1 MQRPTMPTHER
12 PSPVK
17 RRLDV
22 LRPVLVT
29 VTDAAMA
36 AGGLWLAYAVR
47 FYTPVARMKEA
58 LGVTE
63 GHNPSDYVS
72 LFPLAWVCLLAA
84 FYLVGLS
91 AHRQAVWGWQVASRV
106 AKGAFL
112 AVALFLAALFFLRPD
127 TANPLARWM
136 VPISFLTVWTT
147 VSLGRWL
154 LYALLVL
161 PALRHGHGL
170 ARALVLGVGATARD
184 IGRTIAHHPEY
195 GWRIVGAVSDGQDR
209 ANALTAGDPPVLGT
223 VADLPRILRH
233 EAIEAVFVA
242 GPDFRHERLG
252 DLLNE
257 CQKQMVDVKVVPD
270 LTELLFSGVE
280 IETLD
285 GIPFL
290 GLRETPLQGWS
301 AVAKRAFDL
310 AAGLAFLVVCSPV
323 MAVAAILVRWDS
335 PGPIF
340 YRQKR
345 VGADG
350 RGFFITKFRTMRAD
364 AEAWTGPVFS
374 TPDDP
379 RQTRVG
385 RVLRQLHLDE
395 LPQLFNVVRGDMS
408 LVGPRPERPFF
419 VEQFREE
426 IPRYMARHRI
436 KSGMT
441 GLAQVNGQT
450 GHEGTIVERLRYD
463 LYYIENW
470 SILLDVRVLLMTVQW
485 LWRRMRQMATLPPNH
500 PSLRRAEA
508 PDLTD
513 EAGPSRKPGDHR
525 HDAGSGHSTTEGLP

>member
-1 MQRPTMPTHER
+1 MPTHER

-22 LRPVLVT
+22 HRPVLVT

-36 AGGLWLAYAVR
+36 AAGLGLAYGVR
-47 FYTPVARMKEA
+47 FHTLVARVKEA
-58 LGVTE
+58 LGFTE
-63 GHNPSDYVS
+63 GYTPRDYVL
-72 LFPLAWVCLLAA
+72 LFPLAWVCLVVA
-84 FYLVGLS
+84 FYFVGLYG
-91 AHRQAVWGWQVASRV
+91 HRQAVWGWQVASRV
-106 AKGAFL
+106 VKGTLL
-112 AVALFLAALFFLRPD
+112 AVALFLAALFFLRPA

-147 VSLGRWL
+147 VSLGRWML
-154 LYALLVL
+154 HVL
-161 PALRHGHGL
+161 IVVPALRHGHGL
-170 ARALVLGVGATARD
+170 ARALVLGVGATARE
-184 IGRTIAHHPEY
+184 IGRTISNHPEY
-195 GWRIVGAVSDGQDR
+195 GWRIVGAVSDNQER
-209 ANALTAGDPPVLGT
+209 ANSTAGDDHPPVLGNVT
-223 VADLPRILRH
+223 DLSKILGR

-242 GPDFRHERLG
+242 GADFRHERLG

-257 CQKQMVDVKVVPD
+257 CEKQMVDVKIVPD
-270 LTELLFSGVE
+270 LTELLFSGVVM
-280 IETLD
+280 ETLD

-290 GLRETPLQGWS
+290 GLRETPLRGWS
-301 AVAKRAFDL
+301 VVAKRAFDL
-310 AAGLAFLVVCSPV
+310 VAGLAFLAVSAPV
-323 MAVAAILVRWDS
+323 MAVVTILVRWDS
-335 PGPIF
+335 PGSVF

-364 AEAWTGPVFS
+364 AEAWSGPVFS

-450 GHEGTIVERLRYD
+450 GHEGTIAERLRYD

-470 SILLDVRVLLMTVQW
+470 SIFLDLRVLLLTVQW
-485 LWRRMRQMATLPPNH
+485 VWRRMRQMATLPPDH
-500 PSLRRAEA
+500 SSLRRVEA
-508 PDLTD
+508 PDLAD
-513 EAGPSRKPGDHR
+513 ETPPSPQPAEKR
-525 HDAGSGHSTTEGLP
+525 HDAGSKHSTTEGLP